1 MASAVMFR
9 EAEWEGA
16 RTGEFHAEEDHESS
30 RYNYLCVDVPV
41 FDVWRD
47 RAGVGAGG
55 EDGVSGV
62 SGDGSVE

>member
-1 MASAVMFR
+1 MLR
-9 EAEWEGA
+9 EAEWKGV

-30 RYNYLCVDVPV
+30 RYNYYLCVDVPV

-47 RAGVGAGG
+47 GAGVGAGR
-55 EDGVSGV
+55 EDGV